1 MDVLVLVPII
11 SRSFNTGE
19 LAMRRNIIT
28 LLACTAVIALA
39 PASHAQDAP
48 APDARW
54 TWDVT
59 ALYADRESWDAD
71 RRTGLEQAGE
81 LAQLEGTLDDGPDAF
96 LRVMQAYSDAMRTV
110 MRVWTY
116 AGLVADE
123 NLADPEGQALRQQ
136 AMALYSEISQ
146 AGAWIDPAIIAL
158 GEETVWSYFEAEA
171 ELAPFRQ
178 MVRTTLRQ
186 GEHTLS
192 DQTERALAALSPATS
207 ASYTIYGQLANSEIP
222 RPTITLSDGT
232 ELLVNSA
239 GYARGRALD
248 NREDR
253 IAVFDAYWG
262 SWQPFTG
269 SVGAALNG
277 HVQNAVAQSRLRG
290 YDNALS
296 AALSGGNV
304 PEEVYRTLVAE
315 TNAALPVLHRYFA
328 LRARLLGVE
337 DPAYYDIYP
346 DMVAIDRDF
355 GIEDSIELT
364 RASLAPLGED
374 YVAMYSDAV
383 SQRWMH
389 VYPQTGKTSG
399 AYVSGAAY
407 DVHPYVLLNH
417 QDDYSSATTFT
428 HEWGHALHSVL
439 ANEAQP
445 FETARYSIF
454 TAEVASTVHE
464 FLLQEH
470 MLETAQTPQERLFY
484 LGNAL
489 ELLRAT
495 FFRQTMFS
503 EFELAIHE
511 TVERGEPLTGSAI
524 TAIYADVVRRYHG
537 HDEGVMQVDDLYTH
551 EWMFV
556 PHFYMNF
563 YVYQYATSLAAAAY
577 FTDLIL
583 EGDEEALERYL
594 GALRAG
600 GSDDPYQILLDAGVD
615 LATPEPYRV
624 LVERMERTMD
634 EMEAILA
641 EMEN

>member
-1 MDVLVLVPII
+1 
-11 SRSFNTGE
+11 
-19 LAMRRNIIT
+19 MRRNIIT
-28 LLACTAVIALA
+28 LLACTAAIALA
-39 PASHAQDAP
+39 PASYAQGTA

-54 TWDVT
+54 TWDTT
-59 ALYADRESWDAD
+59 ALYPDRAAWDAD
-71 RRTGLEQAGE
+71 RRAAMSTADE
-81 LAQLEGTLDDGPDAF
+81 LAGLEGTLGDGAGAF
-96 LRVMQAYSDAMRTV
+96 LRVLRTYSDAWRTGV
-110 MRVWTY
+110 RAGTY
-116 AGLVADE
+116 AGLIADE
-123 NLADPEGQALRQQ
+123 NLADPDGQALRQQ
-136 AMALYSEISQ
+136 AMAMYAHIGQ
-146 AGAWIDPAIIAL
+146 AGAWIDPAIVAL
-158 GEETVWSYFEAEA
+158 GEETVWSYFEAEPA
-171 ELAPFRQ
+171 LEPFRQ
-178 MVRTTLRQ
+178 MIRTTLRN
-186 GEHTLS
+186 GDHTLS
-192 DQTERALAALSPATS
+192 DQTERALAALGPATS

-232 ELLVNSA
+232 ELTVNSA
-239 GYARGRALD
+239 GYARGRSSD

-277 HVQNAVAQSRLRG
+277 HVQNSVARARLRG

-296 AALSGGNV
+296 AALSGDNV
-304 PEEVYRTLVAE
+304 PEAVYRTLVAE

-346 DMVAIDRDF
+346 DMVSIDREF

-389 VYPQTGKTSG
+389 VYPQPGKTSG
-399 AYVSGAAY
+399 AYVSGGAY

-417 QDDYSSATTFT
+417 LDDYNSATTFT
-428 HEWGHALHSVL
+428 HEWGHALHTVL

-511 TVERGEPLTGSAI
+511 TVERGEPLTGSTI
-524 TAIYADVVRRYHG
+524 TALYADVVRRYHG
-537 HDEGVMQVDDLYTH
+537 HAEGVMRVDDLYTH

-583 EGDEEALERYL
+583 DGDEEALERYL

-641 EMEN
+641 EMES